1 MQLNEIQEENAV
13 IHQVLEPLEK
23 MAHTRN
29 IGVEDLASN
38 ITTQISQLQRGMETQ
53 GLVNLEQGQVNLELG
68 RRIAGLEE
76 QVAGLGEQVAGLG
89 EQVAGLQR
97 GLEEQIVITRSFQY
111 AFENFMALR

>member
-1 MQLNEIQEENAV
+1 V

-29 IGVEDLASN
+29 IGLEDLASN

-53 GLVNLEQGQVNLELG
+53 GLVNLEQGQVNLDQG
-68 RRIAGLEE
+68 RRIAGLE
-76 QVAGLGEQVAGLG
+76 

>member
-1 MQLNEIQEENAV
+1 MLF
-13 IHQVLEPLEK
+13 
-23 MAHTRN
+23 RS
-29 IGVEDLASN
+29 DLASN

-68 RRIAGLEE
+68 QVNFVQGRRIAGLE
-76 QVAGLGEQVAGLG
+76 EQVAGLG

>member
-1 MQLNEIQEENAV
+1 LQLNEIQGENAV
-13 IHQVLEPLEK
+13 IHQVLDPLEK

-29 IGVEDLASN
+29 IGLEDLASN

-53 GLVNLEQGQVNLELG
+53 GLVNLEQGQVNLDQG
-68 RRIAGLEE
+68 RRIAGLE
-76 QVAGLGEQVAGLG
+76 

>member
-1 MQLNEIQEENAV
+1 LQLNEIQGENAV
-13 IHQVLEPLEK
+13 IHQVLDPLEK

-29 IGVEDLASN
+29 IGLEDLASN

-76 QVAGLGEQVAGLG
+76 QVAGL
-89 EQVAGLQR
+89 QR
-97 GLEEQIVITRSFQY
+97 GLEQIVITRSFQY